1 MSDFTGRYA
10 VVTGAAKGIG
20 RAIAERLLKDN
31 VKGLAI
37 LDWNEEMIRATAAEL
52 DPTGERVMAVSCDV
66 SDPDSVHTAFTAIF
80 QRFGV
85 VDILINNAGITRDA
99 IFHKMTSDQMH
110 KVMDVN
116 FYGTY
121 HCINEVTPSMR
132 ERCYGRIVN
141 LSSTSA
147 MGNPG
152 QANYSASKAAIEGLT
167 RTLAK
172 ELARKSITVNAI
184 APAYIETDM
193 MLAVPEDVLARMKAG
208 MPMGR
213 MGTPAELAAVAA
225 FLASDDASYVSGVV
239 LTCSGASV
247 IRA

>member
-20 RAIAERLLKDN
+20 RAIAERLLQDN

-37 LDWNEEMIRATAAEL
+37 LDWNKEMVEATAAEL
-52 DPTGERVMAVSCDV
+52 DPAGERVMAVCCDI
-66 SDPDSVHTAFTAIF
+66 SDAASVHEAFRAIF
-80 QRFGV
+80 ARFGV
-85 VDILINNAGITRDA
+85 VDILINNAGITRDV
-99 IFHKMTSDQMH
+99 IFHKMTAEQMH

-121 HCINEVTPSMR
+121 HCINEVTPCMR

-172 ELARKSITVNAI
+172 EMARKNITVNAI

-193 MLAVPEDVLARMKAG
+193 MLSVPADVLENMRKA

-213 MGTPAELAAVAA
+213 MGKPSELAAVAA
-225 FLASDDASYVSGVV
+225 FLASDDASYVSGEV

>member
-10 VVTGAAKGIG
+10 VVTGAGKGIG
-20 RAIAERLLKDN
+20 RAIAERLLRDN
-31 VKGLAI
+31 VKGIAV
-37 LDWNEEMIRATAAEL
+37 LDWDEALIRATAAEL
-52 DPTGERVMAVSCDV
+52 DPAGERVLPIGCDV
-66 SDPDSVHTAFTAIF
+66 SSEESVHAAFEQIF
-80 QRFGV
+80 AKFGV

-99 IFHKMTSDQMH
+99 IFHKMTPTQMH
-110 KVMDVN
+110 AVMDVN

-121 HCINEVTPSMR
+121 HCIKEVTPSMR

-141 LSSTSA
+141 ISSTSA
-147 MGNPG
+147 MGNAG

-193 MLAVPEDVLARMKAG
+193 MLAVPEDVLNRMRAN

-213 MGTPAELAAVAA
+213 MGTPAELAAAAA

-239 LTCSGASV
+239 LTCSGAAV
-247 IRA
+247 IRP

>member
-10 VVTGAAKGIG
+10 VVTGAGKGIG
-20 RAIAERLLKDN
+20 RAIAERLLRDN
-31 VKGLAI
+31 VKGIAV
-37 LDWNEEMIRATAAEL
+37 LDWDEALIRATAAEL
-52 DPTGERVMAVSCDV
+52 DPAGERVLPIGCDV
-66 SDPDSVHTAFTAIF
+66 SSEENVHAAFEQIF
-80 QRFGV
+80 AKFGV

-99 IFHKMTSDQMH
+99 IFHKMTPTQMH
-110 KVMDVN
+110 AVMDVN

-121 HCINEVTPSMR
+121 HCIKEVTPSMR

-141 LSSTSA
+141 ISSTSA
-147 MGNPG
+147 MGNAG

-193 MLAVPEDVLARMKAG
+193 MLAVPEDVLNRMRAN

-213 MGTPAELAAVAA
+213 MGTPAELAAAAA

-239 LTCSGASV
+239 LTCSGAAV
-247 IRA
+247 IRP

>member
-10 VVTGAAKGIG
+10 VVTGAGKGIG
-20 RAIAERLLKDN
+20 RAIAERLLRDN
-31 VKGLAI
+31 VKGIAV
-37 LDWNEEMIRATAAEL
+37 LDWDEALIRATAAEL
-52 DPTGERVMAVSCDV
+52 DPAGERVLPIGCDV
-66 SDPDSVHTAFTAIF
+66 SSEESVHAAFEQIF
-80 QRFGV
+80 AKFGV

-99 IFHKMTSDQMH
+99 IFHKMTPTQMH
-110 KVMDVN
+110 AVMDVN

-121 HCINEVTPSMR
+121 HCIKEVTPSMR

-141 LSSTSA
+141 ISSTSA
-147 MGNPG
+147 MGNAG

-193 MLAVPEDVLARMKAG
+193 MLAVPEDVLNRMRAG

-239 LTCSGASV
+239 LTCSGAAV
-247 IRA
+247 IRP